1 MKQLV
6 TIVLLFISTA
16 SISQTQEEETE
27 IKRTIL
33 TYIENFFENKY
44 EPMAAVMHPRLS
56 KRGINPDNKLSDEY
70 GLEVLKELM
79 TNKTALPQDRQKNT
93 VKDITIFKN
102 VATAR
107 LDTGYPNIKWVEFIH
122 LAKIDGQWLIMDVF
136 WAYY

>member
-1 MKQLV
+1 MKKQLII
-6 TIVLLFISTA
+6 TLLLIGTA
-16 SISQTQEEETE
+16 SFSQAQEEVE
-27 IKRTIL
+27 IEKAVL

-70 GLEVLKELM
+70 GLQVLKELM
-79 TNKTALPQDRQKNT
+79 DNKTALPKDRQKNT

-107 LDTGYPNIKWVEFIH
+107 LDTGYPNMKWVEFIH
-122 LAKIDGQWLIMDVF
+122 LAKIDGKWLIMDVF